1 MGIFFNPG
9 NEGFKSV
16 VRSKV
21 YIDKTEMLKYTN
33 SVCDTEQRYL
43 CVSRPRR
50 FGKSITAEMLV
61 AYYDKSCDSRE
72 IFQPLKIGKSVDFEE
87 HMNKY
92 DVIHIDVNYFRGQ
105 SANGLETV
113 EKIQRYVTEELKE
126 TYLEGI
132 DKEEWKLPV
141 VLAKINKVYG
151 VKFVIVIDEW
161 DAIFREDKSDVKAQE
176 AYITLLRGLFKDAPS
191 KKFLKLAY
199 MTGILPI
206 KKYGTESALNNFDEF
221 TMVMSDDLA
230 EYVGFTENEV
240 RSLYEE
246 YGMDFEE
253 AKRWYDGYH
262 LTENIHIYNPKSVVD
277 SVRRKRIGNYWT
289 NTGTYESLK
298 SYIGMNFDGLKDAI
312 IEMLAGGKC
321 KVNPQKFQNDMI
333 SFKSKD
339 DILTLLI
346 HLGYLAYDMKNGE
359 VSIPN
364 AEVREEY
371 KNAIEDT
378 GWEKVMEAINASEQ
392 LLRATWNHDE
402 VAVAKG
408 IDAIHTA
415 NTSILSYN
423 NENSLSCVISL
434 AYYNALNE
442 YTLVREIP
450 AGKGYADI
458 VFLPRKYSDKPAM
471 IVELKWN
478 KSAEGA
484 IAQIKSKNYV
494 QALEGY
500 KGEVLLVGINYD
512 KEKKEHQCVIE
523 GITKL

>member
-50 FGKSITAEMLV
+50 YGKSITAEMLV

-105 SANGLETV
+105 SVNGLETV
-113 EKIQRYVTEELKE
+113 EKIQKYVTEELKE

-151 VKFVIVIDEW
+151 VKFIIVIDEW

-176 AYITLLRGLFKDAPS
+176 AYITLLRGLF
-191 KKFLKLAY
+191 
-199 MTGILPI
+199 
-206 KKYGTESALNNFDEF
+206 
-221 TMVMSDDLA
+221 
-230 EYVGFTENEV
+230 
-240 RSLYEE
+240 
-246 YGMDFEE
+246 
-253 AKRWYDGYH
+253 
-262 LTENIHIYNPKSVVD
+262 
-277 SVRRKRIGNYWT
+277 
-289 NTGTYESLK
+289 
-298 SYIGMNFDGLKDAI
+298 KDAI

-392 LLRATWNHDE
+392 LLQATWNHDE

-423 NENSLSCVISL
+423 NEN
-434 AYYNALNE
+434 Y
-442 YTLVREIP
+442 
-450 AGKGYADI
+450 
-458 VFLPRKYSDKPAM
+458 
-471 IVELKWN
+471 
-478 KSAEGA
+478 
-484 IAQIKSKNYV
+484 YV
-494 QALEGY
+494 QTLKGY

-523 GITKL
+523 SIAKL

>member
-1 MGIFFNPG
+1 
-9 NEGFKSV
+9 
-16 VRSKV
+16 
-21 YIDKTEMLKYTN
+21 
-33 SVCDTEQRYL
+33 
-43 CVSRPRR
+43 
-50 FGKSITAEMLV
+50 MLV

-72 IFQPLKIGKSVDFEE
+72 IFQPLKIGKSV
-87 HMNKY
+87 
-92 DVIHIDVNYFRGQ
+92 
-105 SANGLETV
+105 
-113 EKIQRYVTEELKE
+113 
-126 TYLEGI
+126 
-132 DKEEWKLPV
+132 
-141 VLAKINKVYG
+141 
-151 VKFVIVIDEW
+151 
-161 DAIFREDKSDVKAQE
+161 
-176 AYITLLRGLFKDAPS
+176 
-191 KKFLKLAY
+191 
-199 MTGILPI
+199 
-206 KKYGTESALNNFDEF
+206 
-221 TMVMSDDLA
+221 
-230 EYVGFTENEV
+230 
-240 RSLYEE
+240 
-246 YGMDFEE
+246 DFEE

-392 LLRATWNHDE
+392 LLQATWNHDE

-423 NENSLSCVISL
+423 NEN
-434 AYYNALNE
+434 Y
-442 YTLVREIP
+442 
-450 AGKGYADI
+450 
-458 VFLPRKYSDKPAM
+458 
-471 IVELKWN
+471 
-478 KSAEGA
+478 
-484 IAQIKSKNYV
+484 YV
-494 QALEGY
+494 QTLKGY

-523 GITKL
+523 SIAKL